1 MNITEEK
8 EGYFMFI
15 KESVHQENRAVLN
28 VHNPRNIG
36 SKYMKISNTDIT

>member
-8 EGYFMFI
+8 EDYFMFI
-15 KESVHQENRAVLN
+15 KESVHRGNRAVLN